1 MSKGASRLGR
11 GLGSLISGGMQSPK
25 SNPKEKKPSNPDKNS
40 GSLKGGKTAIQ
51 KKSTSSALKNSDGLS
66 EIPLDAIVP
75 NPYQPRKII
84 DPVAIEELAASIKS
98 EGLLQPVVVRKVG
111 DQFELVAGERR
122 WRAHQHLG
130 KKKILV
136 RVLTAS
142 DISSASLSLIENLQR
157 EGLNPIEEAMGY
169 YALVNEFNLTQAKVA
184 ERVGKSRAHIANLIR
199 ILQLDDDIQSFLSSH
214 KLSLG
219 HAKVLLGIDDL
230 KVRKK
235 IANQAAD
242 EGWTVRD
249 CERAVVEFRN
259 PKQVSLISRVKRPNP
274 FADIAKIAESN
285 FNRRVSIQSDTLGKG
300 KVSFHFSDESDLL
313 SLIENLGISLD

>member
-122 WRAHQHLG
+122 WRAHQHW
-130 KKKILV
+130 
-136 RVLTAS
+136 
-142 DISSASLSLIENLQR
+142 
-157 EGLNPIEEAMGY
+157 
-169 YALVNEFNLTQAKVA
+169 
-184 ERVGKSRAHIANLIR
+184 ER
-199 ILQLDDDIQSFLSSH
+199 
-214 KLSLG
+214 
-219 HAKVLLGIDDL
+219 
-230 KVRKK
+230 RK
-235 IANQAAD
+235 
-242 EGWTVRD
+242 
-249 CERAVVEFRN
+249 F
-259 PKQVSLISRVKRPNP
+259 
-274 FADIAKIAESN
+274 
-285 FNRRVSIQSDTLGKG
+285 
-300 KVSFHFSDESDLL
+300 
-313 SLIENLGISLD
+313 